1 MAYRG
6 GLSISDGVTLLQVW
20 AYEHIVVFWPLVDR
34 ELVEDMPYV
43 YNYRGV
49 LAQGPLGMPHN
60 SDTIRY
66 FGPVHMAT
74 ICRLSWV
81 GG

>member
-43 YNYRGV
+43 YSYRGM
-49 LAQGPLGMPHN
+49 LAYGPLGYAP
-60 SDTIRY
+60 Y
-66 FGPVHMAT
+66 FRHQLGTLAQFIWRP
-74 ICRLSWV
+74 
-81 GG
+81 